1 MPELTEKQ
9 RERIALAAAV
19 IEETENASAD
29 EIASLLSGACA
40 NFLGELDALS
50 ESQAAF
56 SSGEGEWSVS
66 EVCRHMANATRLTA
80 GGIQM
85 LAQGASV
92 GDGKPAKMG
101 VLDPDPGSFEAVRK
115 SVEETFDAYAQAVRA
130 LEGEPSLEETLLHP
144 LFGELNCRKLA
155 SFGILHIN
163 IHVAQLQR
171 IKSAE
176 NFPAGA

>member
-9 RERIALAAAV
+9 RERIAAAAAV

-29 EIASLLSGACA
+29 EIGKLLSLACA
-40 NFLGELDALS
+40 NFLAELDALS
-50 ESQAAF
+50 EPQAAF
-56 SSGEGEWSVS
+56 SPGEGEWSVS

-85 LAQGASV
+85 LAQGVAV

-115 SVEETFDAYAQAVRA
+115 SVEETFDACVQAVHA
-130 LEGEPSLEETLLHP
+130 LEGEPSLKETLLHP
-144 LFGELNCRKLA
+144 FFGELNCRKLA
-155 SFGILHIN
+155 SFSILHIN
-163 IHVAQLQR
+163 VHVAQLQR

-176 NFPAGA
+176 SFPSKA